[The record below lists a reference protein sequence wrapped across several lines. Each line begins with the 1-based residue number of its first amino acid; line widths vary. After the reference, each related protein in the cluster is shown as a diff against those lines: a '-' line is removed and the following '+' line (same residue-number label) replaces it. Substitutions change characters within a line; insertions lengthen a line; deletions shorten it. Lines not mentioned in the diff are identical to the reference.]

1 MINMENKVFLVGAKR
16 SPIGKYLGSL
26 KDVHPVEL
34 GRKVLTELLEK
45 TKVPVEKVSEVIVG
59 NILSA
64 GLGQGIARQISVK
77 SGIPESVP
85 AYSLNMVCGSGMKAI
100 MNGFSC
106 IRSGF
111 DEIVVAGGVESM
123 SQAPFLV
130 SGKIRDGIKMGDF
143 SLVDHMIND
152 SLTDA
157 FGNMHMGI
165 TAENVAEKYGIIR
178 EKQDEFS
185 IASQQKAIEAV
196 DSGRFADEIIP
207 IEIKVKKETIVFD
220 KDEYPN
226 RTSNMEKMAK
236 LRPVFKEGGTVT
248 AGNASG
254 INDGASFT
262 IIASEKAVKENNL
275 PVMAEIIAVGQGGV
289 DPAYMGMGPVPAIE
303 NALKMAE
310 MDLSEI
316 GLIELNEAFAAQS
329 LAVIGEL
336 SKKYNVNEEKI
347 MEITNVNGGAIALG
361 HPVGAS
367 GNRIVV
373 TLIHEM
379 IKRDVEYGL
388 ASLCI
393 GGGMGTAII
402 LKRNR
407 KG

>member
-1 MINMENKVFLVGAKR
+1 MENKVFLIGAKR

-45 TKVPVEKVSEVIVG
+45 TKVPVDKVSEVIVG

-130 SGKIRDGIKMGDF
+130 SGKIRDGVKMGDF
-143 SLVDHMIND
+143 SLIDHMIND

-165 TAENVAEKYGIIR
+165 TAENVAERYGIIR
-178 EKQDEFS
+178 EKQDYFS
-185 IASQQKAIEAV
+185 LASQQKAIEAI
-196 DSGRFADEIIP
+196 DSGRFDEEIIP

-226 RTSNMEKMAK
+226 RSTNTEKMAK
-236 LRPVFKEGGTVT
+236 LRPAFKDNGTVT

-262 IIASEKAVKENNL
+262 IIASEKAVTENNL

-303 NALKMAE
+303 NALKMAG

-336 SKKYNVNEEKI
+336 SKRYKMNEEKI
-347 MEITNVNGGAIALG
+347 MDITNVNGGAIALG

-379 IKRDVEYGL
+379 IKRDIEYGL